1 MKKMKK
7 FVSLLV
13 AMVMVLAMTTSVFAA
28 QPASGTNAIKGSITI
43 ENAVVG
49 QTYNIYRIL
58 ELESFDNN
66 KGAYS
71 YTANTEWENW
81 LKTNT
86 EAKKYVSF
94 NGKYVEWVGT
104 NSDARAAEF
113 AKLAQNQLTGKT
125 VAGTNTPETPDTGK
139 KTATIKFENLPLGYY
154 LVDTSLGTLCSL
166 NTTNV
171 NVKMIEKNEVPPFD
185 KLVQEDS
192 DLSWGK
198 DSTAQIGETVPFKTT
213 ITAKKGAQN
222 YVVHDTMTE
231 GLTLDQNSIV
241 VKVGTTQLTKDT
253 HYTVAFNQTHTDS
266 KTNKE
271 VTCDFHITFTK
282 TYLDSI
288 TSDTTIVIEYNAIL
302 NDKAT
307 ITEPNTNK
315 TRLEYGDKSSTEW
328 ITTNTRTFTFDIVKT
343 TDKNILLN
351 GAEFELY
358 TTLTGGTKINLVKE
372 KDGVYRVATAA
383 EAAVKDFKSAV
394 IEAGKVTIKGLD
406 SDSATN
412 YYLEETKAPEGYN
425 KLSARVFVDMTK
437 STSLVAK
444 MHTDEE
450 TQKEV
455 YDEGGVQVINHT
467 GTLLPSTGGMGT
479 TVLYIAGGILVLAA
493 VVLLFARRRAGKE
506 A

>member
-28 QPASGTNAIKGSITI
+28 KGTNDNTGKITI
-43 ENAVVG
+43 NAANKG
-49 QTYNIYRIL
+49 ETYSIYQIL
-58 ELESFDNN
+58 VLESYDTEA
-66 KGAYS
+66 KAYS
-71 YTANTEWENW
+71 YKPASTAWEAW
-81 LKTNT
+81 LKTQT
-86 EAKKYVSF
+86 DYITF
-94 NGKYVEWVGT
+94 NNGYVEWKETAKKDEATVA
-104 NSDARAAEF
+104 SF
-113 AKLAQNQLTGKT
+113 AKTALQYAKDNKIAAVASTEATDTTVEFTGL
-125 VAGTNTPETPDTGK
+125 N
-139 KTATIKFENLPLGYY
+139 LGYY
-154 LVDTSLGTLCSL
+154 LVDTTVGTLCSL
-166 NTTNV
+166 DTT
-171 NVKMIEKNEVPPFD
+171 KTSATMRDKNKVPPFD
-185 KLVQEDS
+185 KVVKEDS
-192 DLSWGK
+192 TGDWGK
-198 DSTAQIGETVPFKTT
+198 DSTAEIGDTVPFKTT
-213 ITAKKGAQN
+213 ITASKGAQN
-222 YVVHDTMTE
+222 YVVHDTMSD

-241 VKVGTTQLTKDT
+241 VTVGTTPLTKDT
-253 HYTVAFNQTHTDS
+253 DYTVAFDQKHADS
-266 KTNKE
+266 KTNKA
-271 VTCDFHITFTK
+271 VICDFHITFTK
-282 TYLDSI
+282 DYLDSI
-288 TSDTTIVIEYNAIL
+288 TADTNIVITYNAIL

-307 ITEPNTNK
+307 IIDSNTNK
-315 TRLEYGDKSSTEW
+315 TRLEYGDNSSTEW
-328 ITTNTRTFTFDIVKT
+328 ITTNTKTFTFDIVKT

-358 TTLTGGTKINLVKE
+358 TVATGGTKIDLVKE
-372 KDGVYRVATAA
+372 KDGVYRVATAV
-383 EAAVKDFKSAV
+383 EKGVEGFKSAV

-406 SDSATN
+406 SDALTN

-425 KLSARVFVDMTK
+425 KLTERVLVDMTK
-437 STSLVAK
+437 GNNLVAK